1 MKTKK
6 QTISMS
12 IAGDL
17 DGMTVGSLKE
27 FLSDLPDD
35 AKIIGKTEYTPSFGG
50 GSASES
56 EYFVIEWEQNA

>member
-1 MKTKK
+1 MKTIQKS
-6 QTISMS
+6 ISMS

-27 FLSDLPDD
+27 LLSDLPDD

-56 EYFVIEWEQNA
+56 EYFVIEWEFK